1 MIKTLSFNE
10 EEVCIAADGSMLP
23 GYGYQ
28 DIDYQSDADL
38 PRSYNPLGETWEDIK
53 RVRDHYLE
61 TGEAPDPEV
70 RRINMRPAEA
80 SDAFGKGQPVEP
92 QRDFE
97 AVEPDTESD
106 AIDLTDRAPRRP
118 MPEPPET
125 TVSEHIVTAATLM
138 LDIRAQ
144 LIGLAQMAE
153 QGTDLAGS
161 VETREVFEQ
170 IESKAKELAVAIEAS

>member
-1 MIKTLSFNE
+1 
-10 EEVCIAADGSMLP
+10 
-23 GYGYQ
+23 
-28 DIDYQSDADL
+28 
-38 PRSYNPLGETWEDIK
+38 
-53 RVRDHYLE
+53 
-61 TGEAPDPEV
+61 
-70 RRINMRPAEA
+70 
-80 SDAFGKGQPVEP
+80 
-92 QRDFE
+92 
-97 AVEPDTESD
+97 
-106 AIDLTDRAPRRP
+106 